1 MAAAGDESYYRCRHC
16 RGFFET
22 SRSGCKWCSY
32 ETPVLDREGSPK
44 VFPDR
49 ETCRAI
55 QLAEF
60 EQLPPEAHE
69 DCMGPPRNDLTLLCN
84 CLHCGPEG
92 HTFEAIEMRWMPNE
106 RMWACPCTTCG
117 GRGFSFDIHS
127 AENKWQC
134 SRCGH
139 FYLPENK
146 DYHSDNAKCP
156 KCGCTEADGWFDD
169 DYDEED
175 FDDQGNLIGEGAAA
189 AASAADLD
197 EELPW
202 DDEDDEEDEE
212 WEYDPAVTGEYDLG
226 ITWKESDG
234 EDDPFDWEDRMPDD
248 IDHPRI
254 FEERDHDFNDDDI
267 PF

>member
-197 EELPW
+197 EEQPW

-212 WEYDPAVTGEYDLG
+212 WEDDPAVTGEYDLG